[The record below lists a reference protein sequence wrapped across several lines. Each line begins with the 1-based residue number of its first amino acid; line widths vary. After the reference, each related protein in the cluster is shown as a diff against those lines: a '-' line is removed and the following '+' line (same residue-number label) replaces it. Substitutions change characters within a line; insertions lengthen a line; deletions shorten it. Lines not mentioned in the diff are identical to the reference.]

1 MSAMEAQ
8 FERKYY
14 LRTSDFDCRWQ
25 LQPASILDLFQDVAG
40 AHAAELGIGGAAMM
54 EKQLMWVLT
63 KVKFQVL
70 AQPDMFQPV
79 TVRTWPLAPS
89 RIGFQREY
97 QILGEEGELLVKG
110 SSQWVLVHCEK
121 RCFMPVKDVYPM
133 ELDFR
138 TEQMFEGKMA
148 RIRDQETQGEPYRL
162 RPGYSELDI
171 NGHVNNTKYA
181 NFVLD
186 AWNPGED
193 EVIESFQID
202 YHREVQGGTELA
214 LYLRREDKTLVAGGR
229 NGAGEHMFA
238 CRIDLQ

>member
-1 MSAMEAQ
+1 MEAQ

-25 LQPASILDLFQDVAG
+25 LQPACILDLFQDVAG
-40 AHAAELGIGGAAMM
+40 AHAAVLGIGGAAMM

-70 AQPDMFQPV
+70 GQANMFQQV

-97 QILGEEGELLVKG
+97 QILSDEGEVLVKG
-110 SSQWVLVHCEK
+110 SSQWVLMHSEK

-138 TEQMFEGKMA
+138 TEQMFDGKLA
-148 RIRDQETQGEPYRL
+148 RIRDQKTEGEPCTL
-162 RPGYSELDI
+162 CPGFSELDI

-186 AWNPGED
+186 AWQPKAD
-193 EVIESFQID
+193 EVIESFQLD

-214 LYLRREDKTLVAGGR
+214 LYLRREDKTVIASGR
-229 NGAGEHMFA
+229 SAAGEHMFA
-238 CRIDLQ
+238 CRIELK